1 MLALRSLF
9 YTIIIPGTVTVLVPY
24 LIISGRGERI
34 AEPWGLLQVL
44 GLVAGVLGATILLR
58 CIWEFM
64 VTGRGTLAPVD
75 PPTQLVVRGLYRYVR
90 NPMYLGA
97 FTLLLGEAALFE
109 SSAVLLYAVAWF
121 AIVNLIVHFYEEPVL
136 RHRFGDSYERY
147 VRSVNRW
154 LPSRQKKGPPVGGP
168 V

>member
-9 YTIIIPGTVTVLVPY
+9 FTIIIPGTITVLIPY
-24 LIISGRGERI
+24 LIVSGNGGRI
-34 AEPWGLLQVL
+34 PQQWGMPQVF
-44 GLVAGVLGATILLR
+44 GAAAAVVGAVILLR

-97 FTLLLGEAALFE
+97 FTMLLGEAAFFQ
-109 SSAVLLYAVAWF
+109 SSPLLLYAVAWF
-121 AIVNLIVHFYEEPVL
+121 VIINLIVLLYEEPVL
-136 RHRFGDSYERY
+136 RRRFGDSYERY
-147 VRSVNRW
+147 TAVVHRW
-154 LPSRQKKGPPVGGP
+154 VPTKPAR
-168 V
+168 

>member
-1 MLALRSLF
+1 MLALRSLL

-24 LIISGRGERI
+24 LIVSGRGERI
-34 AEPWGLLQVL
+34 AQPWGPLHLL
-44 GLVAGVLGATILLR
+44 GLAAAVTGVVILLR

-97 FTLLLGEAALFE
+97 FTLMLGEAALFQ
-109 SSAVLLYAVAWF
+109 SLAVLLYAVAWF
-121 AIVNLIVHFYEEPVL
+121 AIINLIVLFREEPVL
-136 RHRFGDSYERY
+136 RRRFGESYDHY

-154 LPSRQKKGPPVGGP
+154 VPTRPRGV